1 MIVLD
6 LQTLLKSLKN
16 NQKEKI
22 MTYTRK
28 EGRNL
33 LTYLGLMLSLV
44 GVVLYDPL
52 GSLFKGTGLMVI
64 GMGLICMFFGYKK
77 DINEVELVNKT
88 VENFEKR

>member
-1 MIVLD
+1 
-6 LQTLLKSLKN
+6 
-16 NQKEKI
+16 

-28 EGRNL
+28 EGMSL
-33 LTYLGLMLSLV
+33 LTLMGFLLSLI

-52 GSLFKGTGLMVI
+52 GALFKGTGLIVI

-88 VENFEKR
+88 VENFEKRDRS

>member
-1 MIVLD
+1 
-6 LQTLLKSLKN
+6 
-16 NQKEKI
+16 

-28 EGRNL
+28 EGRSL

-64 GMGLICMFFGYKK
+64 GMGLICVFFGYKK
-77 DINEVELVNKT
+77 LTNEAELVNKT
-88 VENFEKR
+88 VENFEKGDRR

>member
-1 MIVLD
+1 
-6 LQTLLKSLKN
+6 
-16 NQKEKI
+16 

-28 EGRNL
+28 EGMSL
-33 LTYLGLMLSLV
+33 LTLMGFLLSLI

-52 GSLFKGTGLMVI
+52 GALFKGTGLIVI

-88 VENFEKR
+88 VENFENRDRS

>member
-1 MIVLD
+1 
-6 LQTLLKSLKN
+6 
-16 NQKEKI
+16 

-28 EGRNL
+28 EGMSL
-33 LTYLGLMLSLV
+33 LTLMGFLLSLI

-52 GSLFKGTGLMVI
+52 GALFKGTGLIVI

-88 VENFEKR
+88 VENFEKREES

>member
-1 MIVLD
+1 
-6 LQTLLKSLKN
+6 
-16 NQKEKI
+16 
-22 MTYTRK
+22 MTYTNK

-52 GSLFKGTGLMVI
+52 GVLFKGTGLIVI
-64 GMGLICMFFGYKK
+64 GMGLICMFVGYKK

-88 VENFEKR
+88 VENFEKRGRS

>member
-1 MIVLD
+1 
-6 LQTLLKSLKN
+6 
-16 NQKEKI
+16 
-22 MTYTRK
+22 
-28 EGRNL
+28 
-33 LTYLGLMLSLV
+33 MLSLV

-52 GSLFKGTGLMVI
+52 GALFKGTGLMVI

>member
-1 MIVLD
+1 
-6 LQTLLKSLKN
+6 
-16 NQKEKI
+16 

-33 LTYLGLMLSLV
+33 LAHIGLMLSLV
-44 GVVLYDPL
+44 GIALYDPL
-52 GSLFKGTGLMVI
+52 GALFKGTGLIVI

-88 VENFEKR
+88 VENFEKRERS

>member
-1 MIVLD
+1 
-6 LQTLLKSLKN
+6 
-16 NQKEKI
+16 

-52 GSLFKGTGLMVI
+52 GACLKVQG
-64 GMGLICMFFGYKK
+64 
-77 DINEVELVNKT
+77 
-88 VENFEKR
+88 

>member
-1 MIVLD
+1 
-6 LQTLLKSLKN
+6 
-16 NQKEKI
+16 
-22 MTYTRK
+22 MTDTRK

-33 LTYLGLMLSLV
+33 LTYLGLVLSLV

-52 GSLFKGTGLMVI
+52 GALFKGTGLMVI

-88 VENFEKR
+88 VENFEKRDRS